1 MVNCCLQEHKSE
13 VTEKYTEDAT
23 RMHRRS
29 YLASHLKKRAHLAEE
44 IGAPSKMHP
53 RIYTRSL

>member
-1 MVNCCLQEHKSE
+1 LQEHKSE
-13 VTEKYTEDAT
+13 VREKYTEDAT